1 MIASSTTEK
10 PMNRNATKFA
20 RSTRLLP
27 AGLLLAALGACAGP
41 ERTPHQPIK
50 GVDTERND
58 VQNPHDETAP
68 RREDDGTRR

>member
-1 MIASSTTEK
+1 
-10 PMNRNATKFA
+10 MNRKAKL
-20 RSTRLLP
+20 SVQLGRLLP

-68 RREDDGTRR
+68 RREENARR